1 MDLEKDVLRVADIM
15 GRLAPRAQ
23 RYVEHV
29 IERDGMNVGMSV
41 ATNTA
46 TNLIVF
52 VLLTVDMHGADP
64 REFLRLMTEEI
75 ERKLA
80 MARAE
85 LKRPEDAPV
94 H

>member
-1 MDLEKDVLRVADIM
+1 MDLEKDVMRVADIM

-29 IERDGMNVGMSV
+29 IEKDGYNVGMSV

-46 TNLIVF
+46 TNLMVY
-52 VLLTVDMHGADP
+52 VLLTVDLHGADH
-64 REFLRLMTEEI
+64 RDFLRLMVAEI
-75 ERKLA
+75 ERKFLLA
-80 MARAE
+80 RSQVV
-85 LKRPEDAPV
+85 PPDDAPI

>member
-15 GRLAPRAQ
+15 SRLAPRAQ

-29 IERDGMNVGMSV
+29 IERVGMSV

-52 VLLTVDMHGADP
+52 VLLTVELHGAKSDD
-64 REFLRLMTEEI
+64 FLRLMVAEI
-75 ERKLA
+75 TSKLNV
-80 MARAE
+80 ARAQVI
-85 LKRPEDAPV
+85 PPDDAPI

>member
-29 IERDGMNVGMSV
+29 IEKDGYNVGMSV

-46 TNLIVF
+46 TNLLVF
-52 VLLTVDMHGADP
+52 VLLTVELHGAKPD
-64 REFLRLMTEEI
+64 EFLRLMVAEI
-75 ERKLA
+75 THKLGV
-80 MARAE
+80 ARSQVM
-85 LKRPEDAPV
+85 PPDDAPI

>member
-1 MDLEKDVLRVADIM
+1 MDLKKDVLRVAEIM
-15 GRLAPRAQ
+15 TRLAPRTQ

-52 VLLTVDMHGADP
+52 VLLTVELHGAQSDD
-64 REFLRLMTEEI
+64 FLRLMVAEI
-75 ERKLA
+75 TSKLNV
-80 MARAE
+80 ARAQVI
-85 LKRPEDAPV
+85 PPDDAPI

>member
-1 MDLEKDVLRVADIM
+1 MDLEKDVLRVSDIM
-15 GRLAPRAQ
+15 SRLAPRAQ

-52 VLLTVDMHGADP
+52 VLLTVELHGAKSDD
-64 REFLRLMTEEI
+64 FLRLMVAEI
-75 ERKLA
+75 TSKLNV
-80 MARAE
+80 ARAQVI
-85 LKRPEDAPV
+85 PPDDAPI